1 MRELVFR
8 NLGRCFVLVVVAA
21 LWLPGPTGAQRVGR
35 LDCRTGPVAKLY
47 SGSNWLVYSCE
58 DNLTVVIVAVPGS
71 PAAPFTFMFVPDGGV
86 YQLRGEG
93 TGKRSATEPVYNQ
106 LRLFTGPDIA
116 QLIAETRKRGVT
128 APGR

>member
-1 MRELVFR
+1 MIFR
-8 NLGRCFVLVVVAA
+8 NLRAWSVLACLAV
-21 LWLPGPTGAQRVGR
+21 LCLPGPASAQRVGR
-35 LDCRTGPVAKLY
+35 LDCKTGPITKLY
-47 SGSNWLVYSCE
+47 AGSNWLVYSCD

-71 PAAPFTFMFVPDGGV
+71 PAAPFQFMFVPDGGF

-93 TGKRSATEPVYNQ
+93 AGKRSATEPVYNQ

-116 QLIAETRKRGVT
+116 ALIAETRKRGVT